1 MKFDESNN
9 NWFSVRKGHR
19 GASNASLLTVM
30 DENLQQ
36 CRSCVSSLGSF
47 LMATSLTR
55 IGDFICVL
63 AGYEAPVLIREREKD
78 HYIFI

>member
-9 NWFSVRKGHR
+9 NWFSVKGRR

-30 DENLQQ
+30 DENLWR
-36 CRSCVSSLGSF
+36 CRFCVSSLGSF
-47 LMATSLTR
+47 LMAISLTR

-63 AGYEAPVLIREREKD
+63 AGCDAPVLIREREKD
-78 HYIFI
+78 YYIFI